1 MMTKNTLKNAQQY
14 TNIWEIKNVKKLK
27 DWQEQTPRHIVIIAK
42 LIALCAC
49 IVSMAAIGLKAIFC
63 KSKNTVEA
71 KQPKDFAEKRWSD
84 SDWAMWLQSNKDN
97 WN

>member
-1 MMTKNTLKNAQQY
+1 MQNWHTKIQKH
-14 TNIWEIKNVKKLK
+14 IEI
-27 DWQEQTPRHIVIIAK
+27 TAK
-42 LIALCAC
+42 SVALCVC

-63 KSKNTVEA
+63 KSRNTEEA
-71 KQPKDFAEKRWSD
+71 KQPKDYVEKRWSD